1 MVHLCCIYRHPAWRD
16 SAHISLM
23 GQRRNIALN
32 GAIHEDRLDDVEI
45 RQVHAARA
53 IGVVEYEDVAL
64 DHIPA
69 VLTNQA
75 THGLGE
81 GAQMHRGREPLRN
94 DAT

>member
-1 MVHLCCIYRHPAWRD
+1 MVHLGGIHRHAPGRD
-16 SAHISLM
+16 TAHISLV
-23 GQRRNIALN
+23 GQSSNIALN
-32 GAIHEDRLDDVEI
+32 GTVQEDRLDDVEI
-45 RQVHAARA
+45 RQMHAARA